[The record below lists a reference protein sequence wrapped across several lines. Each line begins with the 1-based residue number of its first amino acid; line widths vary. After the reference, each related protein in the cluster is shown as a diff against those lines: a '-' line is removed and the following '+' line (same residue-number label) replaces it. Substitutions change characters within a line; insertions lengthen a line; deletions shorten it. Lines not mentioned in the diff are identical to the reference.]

1 MPAANFWWGMIWEDP
16 RTVDLIESNT
26 LSDPTYIC
34 QAWCST
40 EQGTDILLEE
50 LGVPNNSTGQATFRI
65 CLAWTH
71 HQTIITDFK
80 QAKVWHVTITS
91 LISRHNR
98 DYQKTKA
105 ITSLEYKKM
114 ILS

>member
-1 MPAANFWWGMIWEDP
+1 MIWEDP

-50 LGVPNNSTGQATFRI
+50 LGVPNNATGQAACCDNVFVPGSI
-65 CLAWTH
+65 AQNVIGYDVQVLYYS
-71 HQTIITDFK
+71 IIF
-80 QAKVWHVTITS
+80 VTEG
-91 LISRHNR
+91 L
-98 DYQKTKA
+98 
-105 ITSLEYKKM
+105 LCWYKKTR
-114 ILS
+114 L

>member
-1 MPAANFWWGMIWEDP
+1 MIWEDP

-50 LGVPNNSTGQATFRI
+50 LGVPNNSTGQAACCDNVFVPGSI
-65 CLAWTH
+65 A
-71 HQTIITDFK
+71 QNVIGYDV
-80 QAKVWHVTITS
+80 QASGIP
-91 LISRHNR
+91 
-98 DYQKTKA
+98 A
-105 ITSLEYKKM
+105 IAGNQREPSPIFSFLQLCSCTPG
-114 ILS
+114 IFPGIG